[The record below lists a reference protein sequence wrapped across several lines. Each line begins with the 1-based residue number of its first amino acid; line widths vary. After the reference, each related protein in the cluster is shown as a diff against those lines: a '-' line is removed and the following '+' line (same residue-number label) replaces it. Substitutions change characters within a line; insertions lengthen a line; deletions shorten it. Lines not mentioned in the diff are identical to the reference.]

1 MENFL
6 NKMTLKQKIRFGFGV
21 IWIVLAIITLQA
33 VVNLSVVRLNV
44 QEVVDVK
51 QPIAIKSSSIA
62 FEIGQG
68 MSELTHYV
76 FTGET
81 PSFDRYTQQVAAA
94 EELLKDLKV
103 EFHEQLGPREQAYI
117 EQIEVLFQQMPPL
130 VEEVKNLQADKSKN
144 FPAFG
149 FVDQHMQ
156 PLATQISQEINLMLQ
171 SELSNLDDNRG
182 QHLTRIIKLQ
192 SNWQNVLS
200 GLRGYIA
207 FRSNSMSDLTE
218 MYLNEFEVLSAQIK
232 NQTDVELTLE
242 EEDGLP
248 KLQELY
254 EAYREN
260 FMQVRIIHEGEQWRT
275 DNWMMTQKIKPLF
288 TEIQTVA
295 SDLSTLSV
303 QEMEALGNDVADSS
317 LRNLILL
324 LVLSLLG
331 QVVGMRISKKVSHSV
346 VRPVKDL
353 AEAMRD
359 IAEGEG
365 DLTRRLTLNGKDELT
380 DLARYFNAFI
390 GKIQTTLKD
399 VILTVEDLENAST
412 NLLDVTRSAKSDV
425 EQQMR
430 IAKHLNGSMMEMAN
444 QAKQVEGHSQNS
456 SNATKQAAQSVR
468 EGGNVVKSSAK
479 NIQLVAEEMR
489 QITASVMQLNE
500 DSKTISTVVSVIRDI
515 AEQTNL
521 LALNAAIEAARAG
534 EHGRGFAVVAD
545 EVRGLAQRT
554 QESTI
559 KIEKVIAKIQEA
571 TRHTVKVVDSGQ
583 ETTQAGHDSVMQA
596 QLVLNPVVLLMEDIN
611 HMSNQ
616 MLAAAQSQASLTKE
630 VNIQI
635 NDIYSVSEQTVLG
648 TQQTEKAGHYLQGLA
663 DKLEKLVKQFKI

>member
-6 NKMTLKQKIRFGFGV
+6 NKMTLKQKIRFGFGA

-33 VVNLSVVRLNV
+33 VVNLSVVRMNV
-44 QEVVDVK
+44 QEVVTVK
-51 QPIAIKSSSIA
+51 QPIAVKSSLMA
-62 FEIGQG
+62 FNIEQG

-81 PSFDRYTQQVAAA
+81 SSFERYLKQVDTAK
-94 EELLKDLKV
+94 ELLTSLQND
-103 EFHEQLGPREQAYI
+103 FQEQLGESEHDYLLKL
-117 EQIEVLFQQMPPL
+117 EKLFLQLPPL
-130 VEEVKNLQADKSKN
+130 AEEVKSLQADKSKN
-144 FPAFG
+144 YPAFA
-149 FVDQHMQ
+149 FVDLNMQ
-156 PLATQISQEINLMLQ
+156 PLATQVSQEINLMLD
-171 SELSNLDDNRG
+171 SELSNLEPKRQ
-182 QHLTRIIKLQ
+182 QHLSRLMKLQ
-192 SNWQNVLS
+192 SDWQNILS
-200 GLRGYIA
+200 SLRGYIA
-207 FRSNSMSDLTE
+207 FRSGSMSDLTE
-218 MYLNEFEVLSAQIK
+218 LYLNQFEVLVGQIK
-232 NQTDVELTLE
+232 SQTEVEFTLE

-260 FMQVRIIHEGEQWRT
+260 FMQVRVLHEGEKWRT
-275 DNWMMTQKIKPLF
+275 DNWLMTHKIKPLF
-288 TEIQTVA
+288 VEIETV
-295 SDLSTLSV
+295 STDLSTLSN
-303 QEMEALGNDVADSS
+303 QEMERLGTDVADSS
-317 LRNLILL
+317 LRNLIIL

-331 QVVGMRISKKVSHSV
+331 QIVGMRISKKVSHSV
-346 VRPVKDL
+346 VQPVKNL
-353 AEAMRD
+353 AGAMRD

-365 DLTRRLTLNGKDELT
+365 DLTRRLALNGQDELT

-390 GKIQTTLKD
+390 EKIQTTLKD
-399 VILTVEDLENAST
+399 VTLTVEDLENAST
-412 NLLDVTRSAKSDV
+412 NLLGVTRSARTGV

-430 IAKHLNGSMMEMAN
+430 IAKSLNGSMTEMAN
-444 QAKQVEGHSQNS
+444 QANQVEGHSQNS
-456 SNATKQAAQSVR
+456 SNATKQAAERVK
-468 EGGNVVKSSAK
+468 EGGKVVQNSAK

-554 QESTI
+554 QESTL

-571 TRHTVKVVDSGQ
+571 TRHTVKVVETGQ
-583 ETTQAGHDSVMQA
+583 ETTQAGHDSVLKA
-596 QLVLNPVVLLMEDIN
+596 QQVLNPVVLLMDDIN
-611 HMSNQ
+611 QMSNQ
-616 MLAAAQSQASLTKE
+616 MLAAAQSQTALTQE
-630 VNIQI
+630 VNQQI
-635 NDIYSVSEQTVLG
+635 NEIYSVSEETVKG

-663 DKLEKLVKQFKI
+663 DKLETLVRQFKI